1 MPGGFSGAML
11 ARPAENRRIG
21 EGIAVA
27 GGNMARLPS
36 IVALAAVLGLPLML
50 GGCVGAVVV
59 GGLAAAAGGGYVAGQ
74 ERGADG
80 LASDFAITTDI
91 RQALAKTDPKL
102 DAAVTA
108 TVYEGR
114 VLLTG
119 QVPAPEMKLAA
130 VRLARENRYVRAVHD
145 EIEVTGN
152 DTFWDDA
159 KDGWISTQ
167 LRSEM
172 VLDPDIRG
180 VNYMIET
187 ENGSV
192 YLIGS
197 ARTPREL
204 ERVTDIARRVR
215 GVKRVVSYV
224 ELRSGAPVA
233 AGGPIASGPTPL
245 MPPPGPARPAAAP
258 RTPIE
263 VEKL

>member
-1 MPGGFSGAML
+1 
-11 ARPAENRRIG
+11 
-21 EGIAVA
+21 
-27 GGNMARLPS
+27 MARLLS
-36 IVALAAVLGLPLML
+36 IVTLAAVLGLPLAL
-50 GGCVGAVVV
+50 GGCVGAAVV
-59 GGLAAAAGGGYVAGQ
+59 GGMAAAAGGGYVVGQ

-91 RQALAKTDPKL
+91 RQALARTDPKL
-102 DAAVTA
+102 DAAVTV
-108 TVYEGR
+108 TVYDGR

-119 QVPAPEMKLAA
+119 QVPAPEMKIVAA
-130 VRLARENRYVRAVHD
+130 RLARENPHARAVYD

-159 KDGWISTQ
+159 KDTWISTQ
-167 LRSEM
+167 VRSGM

-192 YLIGS
+192 YLIGM

-224 ELRSGAPVA
+224 EVRPGAARGPV
-233 AGGPIASGPTPL
+233 ASGPPPL
-245 MPPPGPARPAAAP
+245 MPPPGPAAPAAP

-263 VEKL
+263 MEKL

>member
-1 MPGGFSGAML
+1 
-11 ARPAENRRIG
+11 
-21 EGIAVA
+21 
-27 GGNMARLPS
+27 MARLPL
-36 IVALAAVLGLPLML
+36 IVTLAAVLGLPLTL

-59 GGLAAAAGGGYVAGQ
+59 GGMAAAASGGYVVGQ

-91 RQALAKTDPKL
+91 KQTLARTDPKL
-102 DAAVTA
+102 DAAVTV
-108 TVYEGR
+108 TVYDGR

-119 QVPAPEMKLAA
+119 QVPAPEMKIAA
-130 VRLARENRYVRAVHD
+130 ARLARENPRVRAVYD

-159 KDGWISTQ
+159 KDTWISTQ
-167 LRSEM
+167 VRSEM

-192 YLIGS
+192 YLIGM

-224 ELRSGAPVA
+224 EVRPGAPGA
-233 AGGPIASGPTPL
+233 ARGPVASGPPPL
-245 MPPPGPARPAAAP
+245 MPPPGPAAPAAP